1 MDNSQ
6 LEAVTCAQVRSFEP
20 FHELLILCLIAQTLY
35 QPQHWMFYI
44 TSTCTEGDVKHPVLQ
59 LVMGLAMRLYCAD
72 IMLTALRGLVML
84 ASSYPILPNVL
95 LGYNH
100 REVMHM
106 LALHFDVE
114 LVIAD
119 LVLTLDLYKHLI
131 HLTWDHMHLPNIS
144 PSTS

>member
-1 MDNSQ
+1 MTILILPKLCSSQ
-6 LEAVTCAQVRSFEP
+6 LEAVTCAQVKPP
-20 FHELLILCLIAQTLY
+20 FHDLSMLHLVAQTLY

-44 TSTCTEGDVKHPVLQ
+44 TMYSTRTEGDVIHPVLQ
-59 LVMGLAMRLYCAD
+59 LVKGLAMRLYCAD
-72 IMLTALRGLVML
+72 IMFTALRGLVML

-100 REVMHM
+100 REVVQM

-119 LVLTLDLYKHLI
+119 LVMTLSI
-131 HLTWDHMHLPNIS
+131 NR
-144 PSTS
+144 PSLARPR